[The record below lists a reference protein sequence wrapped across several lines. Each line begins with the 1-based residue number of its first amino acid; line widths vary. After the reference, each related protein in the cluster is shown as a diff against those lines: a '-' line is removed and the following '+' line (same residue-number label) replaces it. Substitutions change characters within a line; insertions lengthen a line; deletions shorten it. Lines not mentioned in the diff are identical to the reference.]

1 MLCISDENENR
12 SKTGTAVKRGA
23 DAGADTVSA
32 KRGVLSICMRCGSL
46 LVSRCQSHM
55 GSAIFVHL
63 VSDYLAG
70 CYR

>member
-32 KRGVLSICMRCGSL
+32 KRGVLSTCVRCGSL
-46 LVSRCQSHM
+46 LVSRCQGHVS
-55 GSAIFVHL
+55 SAIFVHL